1 MRPEQIE
8 SEAQKLLQK
17 LGVVKLP
24 VALRRLAK
32 KLGAMVRYEP
42 YPEDEQ
48 GLSGILFRE
57 GDKTII
63 GVNAL
68 HAKTRRRFT
77 IAHEIGHMVLHKQ
90 DALFVDGSFL
100 VHKRDRKSSQ
110 ATDLKEIQAN
120 QFAAALLM
128 PQDLLEKRVKKEY
141 LLSLK
146 SVIELA
152 SEFGVSTEAM
162 TFRLTNLDYQI
173 NQTG

>member
-8 SEAQKLLQK
+8 LEAQKLLQK
-17 LGVVKLP
+17 AGVVKLP

-32 KLGAMVRYEP
+32 KLGATVRYEP
-42 YPEDEQ
+42 YPQDEQ

-128 PQDLLEKRVKKEY
+128 PRTLLEKRAKKED

-162 TFRLTNLDYQI
+162 TFRLTNLGYQI